1 MRLKDRVAIVTGGGV
16 GIGRVISLAFAR
28 EGANV
33 VIACPFPSEME
44 STAAEIRALG
54 RKSLAVVADVSEEKQ
69 VQDMVAK
76 TMDEFGKVDILVNN
90 AGIEGRTAN
99 AVDVDMGDWDRVL
112 AVNLTGPMLCA
123 KEVLRIMI
131 PRKSG
136 NIINISSA
144 AGKRGFIMRSPYCA
158 TKWGIIGLT
167 QTWALEVAIHNIRV
181 NCICPGPTQGDRI
194 ERVLQNRVE
203 ATGKTYDEMRTLM
216 TRNNPL
222 GRMVYPEE
230 IAGAAVFLA
239 SDESAGLIGQALN
252 ASIGLVMS

>member
-99 AVDVDMGDWDRVL
+99 AVDVDMGDWDRV
-112 AVNLTGPMLCA
+112 
-123 KEVLRIMI
+123 
-131 PRKSG
+131 
-136 NIINISSA
+136 A